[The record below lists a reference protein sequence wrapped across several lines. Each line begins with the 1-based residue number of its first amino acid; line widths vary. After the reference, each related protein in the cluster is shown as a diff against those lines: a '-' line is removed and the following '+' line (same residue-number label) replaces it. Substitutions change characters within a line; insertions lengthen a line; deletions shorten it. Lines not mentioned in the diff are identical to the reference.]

1 MGSVNRHS
9 PTNESIM
16 SVSSLHLRPDRR
28 MDGCVC
34 VRSCVRVCVRTY
46 GWVDGQCGIER
57 YLTQHV
63 VLFDSFDEYLRTL
76 PTNDRQFIFSRL
88 RITLDVTRV
97 FHVGIFPI
105 SKSALVFYELDA
117 GKQLK
122 RMKYSGA

>member
-28 MDGCVC
+28 KMDGCMC
-34 VRSCVRVCVRTY
+34 VCVRVCVRTY
-46 GWVDGQCGIER
+46 GWMDGHCGTER
-57 YLTQHV
+57 YRTHV
-63 VLFDSFDEYLRTL
+63 VLFDSFDEHLRTL

-105 SKSALVFYELDA
+105 SKSALVFYEFDA
-117 GKQLK
+117 GK
-122 RMKYSGA
+122 